1 MIACLGHLKS
11 ASILNLFCKAPK
23 PMPLGS
29 LFSKLPFEWCYKW
42 INKYTYSSN
51 FEVTFRLKILL
62 WLHSLHF
69 NHLSSFY
76 FPTKVFLK
84 FAELFMQ
91 YLSRTWKF
99 SYYHQIV
106 WFSVCSSFYVG
117 QCLCTLKE
125 KSKSRQPK
133 IFKYLNFCDC
143 LFLSR
148 CYSNLTTSVVC
159 LWVGVSVCHMWP

>member
-42 INKYTYSSN
+42 LSKYTYRSN
-51 FEVTFRLKILL
+51 FGVTFRLKIIL
-62 WLHSLHF
+62 WLDSLHF
-69 NHLSSFY
+69 KHLSSFY
-76 FPTKVFLK
+76 FPTKVLIFLFWSLQK
-84 FAELFMQ
+84 YSCKQVQ

-117 QCLCTLKE
+117 QCLCTLQE

-133 IFKYLNFCDC
+133 ILKYLNICDY
-143 LFLSR
+143 F
-148 CYSNLTTSVVC
+148 
-159 LWVGVSVCHMWP
+159 